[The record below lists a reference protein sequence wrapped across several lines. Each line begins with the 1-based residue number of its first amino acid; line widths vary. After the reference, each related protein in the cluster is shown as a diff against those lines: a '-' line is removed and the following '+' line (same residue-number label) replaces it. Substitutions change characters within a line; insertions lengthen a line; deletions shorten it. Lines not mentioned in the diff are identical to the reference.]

1 MVDLKKIGKRFR
13 KLREYFGLSIEEM
26 AQAVQESPETIRN
39 IEEGKQ
45 SCSLEILCKYAEH
58 FEVSLNWLVL
68 GVGPMFLRS
77 CKPMMA
83 VGDGVIQVEGNNNIV
98 LR

>member
-1 MVDLKKIGKRFR
+1 MNNKQIGKRFR
-13 KLREYFGLSIEEM
+13 KLREYFALSIEEM
-26 AQAVQESPETIRN
+26 AQTVQESPETIRN

-77 CKPMMA
+77 CKPMVA
-83 VGDGVIQVEGNNNIV
+83 VGDGVIQVEGSNNIV